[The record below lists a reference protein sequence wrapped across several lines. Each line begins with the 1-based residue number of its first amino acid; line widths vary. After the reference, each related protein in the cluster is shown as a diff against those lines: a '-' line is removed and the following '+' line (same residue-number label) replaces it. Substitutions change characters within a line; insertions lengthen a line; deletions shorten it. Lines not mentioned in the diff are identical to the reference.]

1 MENQLI
7 TIKPIK
13 KIKGFQDLKIK
24 KEEIT
29 GILPHIASISPSRNL
44 TLKESNI
51 LNKVIGSYEKVNSD
65 LDLDKDEFV
74 LQGHE
79 INEFKSIKTQDRARY
94 LIYRYKYNKY
104 PELKIVDD
112 FPPCIQIEPASICNY
127 RCIMCYQ
134 IDKSFSN
141 KSSGYMGYM
150 NLDLYKN
157 IIDQVEGKVEAITLA
172 SRGEPLLNKNF
183 VDMLE
188 YSSGKFLGFKINT
201 NASLLSEKLCHT
213 ILSNLDIGTIVFS
226 IDAADK
232 TLYEK
237 IRVNGDFDKVMR
249 NISMFKE
256 IKEKYYKSSNIV
268 TRVSGVKLNDDQDI
282 DEMEKVWLQYV
293 DQTGFTNY
301 TPWQSSYENSANDI
315 TSPCTELWRRM
326 FVWQDGIVNPC
337 DYDYKSTLSV
347 GNSTESTISNLWNSD
362 KYIALRDAHLQ
373 SKRSSKSPCNQCPM
387 S

>member
-7 TIKPIK
+7 QIKPLMK
-13 KIKGFQDLKIK
+13 TKGFQDLKIK
-24 KEEIT
+24 KEDIA
-29 GILPHIASISPSRNL
+29 GILPHIASISPNSNL
-44 TLKESNI
+44 TINEKNI
-51 LNKVIGSYEKVNSD
+51 LNKVIGSYEKVN
-65 LDLDKDEFV
+65 LDIELNKDEFI
-74 LQGHE
+74 LKGHE
-79 INEFKSIKTQDRARY
+79 INEFKSIKTQDHARY

-112 FPPCIQIEPASICNY
+112 YPPCIQIEPSSICNY

-141 KSSGYMGYM
+141 KSTGYMGYM
-150 NLDLYKN
+150 DLELYKN
-157 IIDQVEGKVEAITLA
+157 IIDQVDGKVEGITLA

-183 VDMLE
+183 VKMLE

-201 NASLLSEKLCHT
+201 NASLLTEKLSHT
-213 ILSNLDIGTIVFS
+213 ILSNLEIGTIVFS

-232 TLYEK
+232 ALYEQ
-237 IRVNGDFDKVMR
+237 IRINGDFEKVMR

-256 IKEKYYKSSNIV
+256 IKEKYYKTSNIV
-268 TRVSGVKLNDDQDI
+268 TRVSGVKINDDQDI

-293 DQTGFTNY
+293 DQTGFTKY
-301 TPWQSSYENSANDI
+301 TPWQTSYENSTNNI
-315 TSPCTELWRRM
+315 TSPCTELWRRT

-347 GNSTESTISNLWNSD
+347 GKATESSISSLWNSK
-362 KYIALRDAHLQ
+362 KYKTLRESHLA
-373 SKRSSKSPCNQCPM
+373 SKRTAKSPCNQCPM
-387 S
+387 T

>member
-24 KEEIT
+24 KEDIA
-29 GILPHIASISPSRNL
+29 GILPNIVAVSPSSNL
-44 TLKESNI
+44 TSKESNI
-51 LNKVIGSYEKVNSD
+51 LNKVIGSYKKVNSG
-65 LDLDKDEFV
+65 LDLDRDEFV
-74 LQGHE
+74 LKGHE
-79 INEFKSIKTQDRARY
+79 IDEFKSIKTQDHARY

-112 FPPCIQIEPASICNY
+112 FPPCIQIEPSSICNY

-134 IDKSFSN
+134 IDKSFSS
-141 KSSGYMGYM
+141 KSNGYMGYM
-150 NLDLYKN
+150 DLNLYKN
-157 IIDQVEGKVEAITLA
+157 IIDQIEGKVEAVTLA

-268 TRVSGVKLNDDQDI
+268 TRVSGVKLNDEQDI

-301 TPWQSSYENSANDI
+301 TPWQSSYENPSNDI
-315 TSPCTELWRRM
+315 TSPCSELWRRM

-347 GNSTESTISNLWNSD
+347 GNATESTISNLWNSD
-362 KYIALRDAHLQ
+362 KYTALRDTHLQ
-373 SKRSSKSPCNQCPM
+373 SKRSSKPPCNQCPM

>member
-13 KIKGFQDLKIK
+13 KTKGFQDLKIK
-24 KEEIT
+24 KEDIT
-29 GILPHIASISPSRNL
+29 GILPHIASISPSVNL
-44 TLKESNI
+44 TSKESNI

-141 KSSGYMGYM
+141 KSNGYMGYM
-150 NLDLYKN
+150 DLNLYKN
-157 IIDQVEGKVEAITLA
+157 IIDQIEGRVEAVTLA
-172 SRGEPLLNKNF
+172 SRGEPLLNKDF
-183 VDMLE
+183 IKMLE

-201 NASLLSEKLCHT
+201 NASLLSEKLSHA
-213 ILSNLDIGTIVFS
+213 ILSNLDVGTIVFS

-232 TLYEK
+232 ALYEK
-237 IRVNGDFDKVMR
+237 IRVNGDFEKVMR

-256 IKEKYYKSSNIV
+256 IKEKYYKTSKIV

-282 DEMEKVWLQYV
+282 HEMEKIWLQYV

-347 GNSTESTISNLWNSD
+347 GEATETKISNLWNSD
-362 KYIALRDAHLQ
+362 KYKELRNSHLEL
-373 SKRSSKSPCNQCPM
+373 KRESKSPCNQCPM
-387 S
+387 T

>member
-1 MENQLI
+1 MNSQLI
-7 TIKPIK
+7 NIKPIK
-13 KIKGFQDLKIK
+13 KTKGFQNLKIK
-24 KEEIT
+24 KDDIS
-29 GILPHIASISPSRNL
+29 GIFPLINSISPTS
-44 TLKESNI
+44 TLSIKESSI
-51 LNKVIGSYEKVNSD
+51 LNKVIDSYEKVNSNI
-65 LDLDKDEFV
+65 DLDKDEFI
-74 LQGHE
+74 LKGHE
-79 INEFKSIKTQDRARY
+79 IKEFKSIKTQDHARY

-104 PELKIVDD
+104 PELKITDE
-112 FPPCIQIEPASICNY
+112 FPPCIQIEPSSICNY

-134 IDKSFSN
+134 IDREFSN
-141 KSSGYMGYM
+141 KSSGHMGYM
-150 NLDLYKN
+150 DLDLYKN

-201 NASLLSEKLCHT
+201 NASLLSDKLCHT

-232 TLYEK
+232 ALYEK
-237 IRVNGDFDKVMR
+237 IRVNGNFEKVMR

-256 IKEKYYKSSNIV
+256 IKEKYYKTSNIV
-268 TRVSGVKLNDDQDI
+268 TRVSGVKINDEQDI

-293 DQTGFTNY
+293 DQTGFTKY
-301 TPWQSSYENSANDI
+301 TPWQSSYENATNDI
-315 TSPCTELWRRM
+315 TSPCSELWRRM

-347 GNSTESTISNLWNSD
+347 GNATKSTISNLWNSD
-362 KYIALRDAHLQ
+362 KYVTLRDTHLQ
-373 SKRSSKSPCNQCPM
+373 SKRSKKSPCNKCPM

>member
-24 KEEIT
+24 KEDIT
-29 GILPHIASISPSRNL
+29 GILPHIASISPSGNL
-44 TLKESNI
+44 TSKESNI

-141 KSSGYMGYM
+141 KSNGYMGYM
-150 NLDLYKN
+150 DLNLYKN
-157 IIDQVEGKVEAITLA
+157 IIDQIEGRVEAVTLA
-172 SRGEPLLNKNF
+172 SRGEPLLNKDF
-183 VDMLE
+183 IKMLE

-201 NASLLSEKLCHT
+201 NASLLSEKLSHA
-213 ILSNLDIGTIVFS
+213 ILSNLDVGTIVFS

-232 TLYEK
+232 ALYEK
-237 IRVNGDFDKVMR
+237 IRVNGDFEKVMR

-256 IKEKYYKSSNIV
+256 IKEKYYKTSKIV

-282 DEMEKVWLQYV
+282 HEMEKIWLQYV

-347 GNSTESTISNLWNSD
+347 GEATETKISNLWNSD
-362 KYIALRDAHLQ
+362 KYKELRNSHLEL
-373 SKRSSKSPCNQCPM
+373 KRESKSPCNQCPM
-387 S
+387 T

>member
-7 TIKPIK
+7 SIKPLNK
-13 KIKGFQDLKIK
+13 TKGFQGLKIK
-24 KEEIT
+24 KEDIAEIYPL
-29 GILPHIASISPSRNL
+29 ISAISPINNFSINE
-44 TLKESNI
+44 KNI
-51 LNKVIGSYEKVNSD
+51 LNKVIGSYEKVN
-65 LDLDKDEFV
+65 LDIELNKDEFI
-74 LQGHE
+74 LKGHE
-79 INEFKSIKTQDRARY
+79 IKEFKSIKTQDHARY

-112 FPPCIQIEPASICNY
+112 YPPCIQIEPSSICNY

-141 KSSGYMGYM
+141 KSTGYMGYM
-150 NLDLYKN
+150 DLELYKN
-157 IIDQVEGKVEAITLA
+157 IIDQVEGKVEGITLA

-183 VDMLE
+183 VKMLE

-201 NASLLSEKLCHT
+201 NASLLTEKLSHT
-213 ILSNLDIGTIVFS
+213 ILSNLEIGTIVFS

-232 TLYEK
+232 ALYEQ
-237 IRVNGDFDKVMR
+237 IRINGDFEKVMR

-256 IKEKYYKSSNIV
+256 IKEKYYKTSNIV
-268 TRVSGVKLNDDQDI
+268 TRVSGVKINDDQDI

-293 DQTGFTNY
+293 DQTGFTKY
-301 TPWQSSYENSANDI
+301 TPWQTSYENSTNNI
-315 TSPCTELWRRM
+315 TSPCTELWRRA

-347 GNSTESTISNLWNSD
+347 GKVTESTISSLWNSK
-362 KYIALRDAHLQ
+362 KYKTLRELHLT
-373 SKRSSKSPCNQCPM
+373 SKRTAKSPCNQCPM
-387 S
+387 T